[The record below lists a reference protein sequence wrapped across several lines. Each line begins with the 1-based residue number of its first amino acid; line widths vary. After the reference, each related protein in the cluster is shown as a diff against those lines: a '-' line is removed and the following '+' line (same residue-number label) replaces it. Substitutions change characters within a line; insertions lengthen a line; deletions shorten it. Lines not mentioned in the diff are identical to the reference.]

1 MDSVAVLIPCY
12 NEEKTI
18 GQVVSSFK
26 KYLPN
31 AVVYVYDNS
40 SEDNSAEIAREAGA
54 IVAYVSARGK
64 GNVVR
69 KMFADINADIY
80 IMADGDTTYTAS
92 DAPKM
97 IAALK
102 KTNSDMVVAVRKE
115 KSDKAYREG
124 HKIGN
129 KLFNLILRALFNSD
143 FSDIFSGYR
152 AFSRRFVKTFPV
164 TSNGF
169 EIEAELSI
177 HAITLSIPYTEIDS
191 IYLERPKNSFS
202 KLSTFADGFKILFSI
217 INLLRET
224 RPLFF
229 FGLISVFLFFLSIF
243 LAYPIITEFLE
254 TGLVPRI
261 PTAILSTGTMMIS
274 FVSLICGLILD
285 SISKTRLDMK
295 KLHYL
300 MF

>member
-18 GQVVSSFK
+18 AQVVSSFK
-26 KYLPN
+26 KHLPN
-31 AVVYVYDNS
+31 AIVYVYDNS

-54 IVAYVSARGK
+54 IVAHVSARGK

-97 IAALK
+97 IDALK
-102 KTNSDMVVAVRKE
+102 KTNSDMVIAVRKE

-129 KLFNLILRALFNSD
+129 KIFNFILKAFFNSN

-177 HAITLSIPYTEIDS
+177 HAITLSIPCTEIDS

-202 KLSTFADGFKILFSI
+202 KLSTFTDGFKILFSI

-229 FGLISVFLFFLSIF
+229 FGLISISLFFLSLF
-243 LAYPIITEFLE
+243 LAYPIITEFIE

-261 PTAILSTGTMMIS
+261 PTAILSTGIMMTS

-285 SISKTRLDMK
+285 SISKARLDMK

-300 MF
+300 LF

>member
-18 GQVVSSFK
+18 AQVVSSFK

-31 AVVYVYDNS
+31 AIVYVYDNS

-54 IVAYVSARGK
+54 IVAHVSARGK

-97 IAALK
+97 IDALK
-102 KTNSDMVVAVRKE
+102 KTNSDMVIAVRKE

-129 KLFNLILRALFNSD
+129 KIFNFILKAFFNSN

-169 EIEAELSI
+169 EIEAELSV
-177 HAITLSIPYTEIDS
+177 HAITLSIPCTEIDS
-191 IYLERPKNSFS
+191 IYLERPKDSFS
-202 KLSTFADGFKILFSI
+202 KLSTFTDGFKILFSI

-229 FGLISVFLFFLSIF
+229 FGLISISLFFLSLF
-243 LAYPIITEFLE
+243 LAYPIITEFIE

-261 PTAILSTGTMMIS
+261 PTAILSTGIMMIS

-285 SISKTRLDMK
+285 SISKARLDMK

-300 MF
+300 LF